1 MLAFLINNS
10 RWLLAGALLTL
21 VSSFGQTYF
30 ISIFAGEIRE
40 TFNLSH
46 GDWGTIYGFGTFAS
60 AIVLVWAGGLTD
72 LMRVRKLGPIVLA
85 VLAVSCLIMAY
96 NPYAALLPIVI
107 FCLRLSG
114 QGMPTHIATV
124 AMSRWFVANRGKAL
138 SIANLGFSL
147 GEATFPL
154 LVVGLMVYF
163 AWQDIWVITA
173 IVAFLSIPALIWLLR
188 QERSPQSM
196 AKESQ
201 SIGMNNRHWT
211 RNQTLAHPLFW
222 FMVPAFVGQAAF
234 NTAFF
239 FLQVHFAEIKGW
251 EHMQLVA
258 MFPIYTGCGIVA
270 MFLSGILLDKVG
282 TVNLIPYF
290 QLPLVIAFL
299 LFSFGETLISAL
311 VGFIF
316 LGLTSGASATLPNAF
331 WAEFFGTKHLGSIKA
346 AAVAVMVLGSAI
358 GPTLTGVLLDFEVS
372 LESQYVWISVFFVI
386 TSLLMWVGVS
396 KAKKSFT
403 VSVASLDTHK

>member
-1 MLAFLINNS
+1 VLKFLINNS

-21 VSSFGQTYF
+21 VSSFGQTFF
-30 ISIFAGEIRE
+30 ISLFAGEIRE

-72 LMRVRKLGPIVLA
+72 IMRVRKIGPIVLA
-85 VLAVSCLIMAY
+85 VLAVSCLIMAF
-96 NPYAALLPIVI
+96 NPWAALLPVVI

-124 AMSRWFVANRGKAL
+124 AMSRWFSVNRGKAL

-154 LVVGLMVYF
+154 LVVSLLVYF

-173 IVAFLSIPALIWLLR
+173 IVAFLSIPTLIWLLKR
-188 QERSPQSM
+188 ERSPQSM

-201 SIGMNNRHWT
+201 SKGMNNRHWT

-222 FMVPAFVGQAAF
+222 FMVPAFVGQSAF

-251 EHMQLVA
+251 EHLQLVA
-258 MFPIYTGCGIVA
+258 MFPIYTGSAIIA
-270 MFLSGILLDKVG
+270 MFLSGILLDKIG

-290 QLPLVIAFL
+290 QLPLVLAFL
-299 LFSFGETLISAL
+299 LFAFGETLISAL
-311 VGFIF
+311 FGFVF
-316 LGLTSGASATLPNAF
+316 LGITSGASATLPNVF

-346 AAVAVMVLGSAI
+346 AAVAAMVLGSAI
-358 GPTLTGVLLDFEVS
+358 GPTLTGILLDFDIS
-372 LESQYVWISVFFVI
+372 LENQYVWISVFFAI
-386 TSLLMWVGVS
+386 SSILMWVGVS
-396 KAKKSFT
+396 KARKS
-403 VSVASLDTHK
+403 LIN